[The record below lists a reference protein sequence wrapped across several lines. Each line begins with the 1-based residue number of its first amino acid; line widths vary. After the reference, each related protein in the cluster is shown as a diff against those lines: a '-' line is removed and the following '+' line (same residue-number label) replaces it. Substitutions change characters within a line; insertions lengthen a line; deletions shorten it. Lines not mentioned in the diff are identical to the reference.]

1 MRKGEDTLNEAALL
15 NQEQTAQFLNI
26 SPRTL
31 EKWRWEGT
39 GPRFC
44 KIGRRAMYRPVDL
57 QSYVD
62 SQIRKSTSDPG
73 PVSQAA

>member
-1 MRKGEDTLNEAALL
+1 MNESALL

-26 SPRTL
+26 SHRTL

-44 KIGRRAMYRPVDL
+44 KIGRRAMYKPADL

-62 SQIRKSTSDPG
+62 AQTRQSTSDPG
-73 PVSQAA
+73 PTSQAA